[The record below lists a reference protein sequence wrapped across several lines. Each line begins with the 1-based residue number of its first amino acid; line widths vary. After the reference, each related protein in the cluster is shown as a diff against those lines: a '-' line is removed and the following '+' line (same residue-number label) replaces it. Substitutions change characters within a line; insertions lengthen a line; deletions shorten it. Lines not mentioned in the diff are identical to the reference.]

1 MRTDGY
7 RQAMEDNGI
16 SPQKAYEFSSPSEDS
31 GTLFRLSE
39 EMIKNSGVPDA
50 IFCVNWFRTIGVYGA
65 AKKLGI
71 RLLNGIPLRTKPPP
85 RNSNAPGR
93 KPFRAR
99 ILYGFRALNYAREN
113 PAGPSRR
120 QFATAYRRRADSRS
134 APRCTAS
141 SSSSRCSPLNL
152 ICGAT
157 ILMAAMIVPWAL
169 RMGLPTLYTPCS
181 ISAMLKA

>member
-99 ILYGFRALNYAREN
+99 NPYGFRALNGFRPGALLLRGGGFVRN
-113 PAGPSRR
+113 GIPFNKRIPSF
-120 QFATAYRRRADSRS
+120 FA
-134 APRCTAS
+134 AP
-141 SSSSRCSPLNL
+141 
-152 ICGAT
+152 
-157 ILMAAMIVPWAL
+157 
-169 RMGLPTLYTPCS
+169 
-181 ISAMLKA
+181 